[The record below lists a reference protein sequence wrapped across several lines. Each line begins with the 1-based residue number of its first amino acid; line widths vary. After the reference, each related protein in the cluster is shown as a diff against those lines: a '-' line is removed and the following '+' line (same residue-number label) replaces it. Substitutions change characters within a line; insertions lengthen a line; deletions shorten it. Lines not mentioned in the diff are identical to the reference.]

1 MKNILIKNCK
11 LPAYDKRFQMAQAWA
26 YTMHIFMIKM
36 WPQLF
41 LISIS
46 LIYLSK
52 SLIVYTNCLLL
63 LDYHSYMCMV
73 AHILQ
78 KYYSSNWEYDVHRTV
93 SVLIEVFILKM
104 FHIDL
109 ATLFHRGRPFK
120 NWGVQWCGL
129 APLRLHDHCARSG
142 MLIFTK

>member
-1 MKNILIKNCK
+1 
-11 LPAYDKRFQMAQAWA
+11 
-26 YTMHIFMIKM
+26 MHIFMIKM

-41 LISIS
+41 LIAIS

-63 LDYHSYMCMV
+63 LDYRSYS
-73 AHILQ
+73 AHILL
-78 KYYSSNWEYDVHRTV
+78 KYSSNWEYDVHRTV
-93 SVLIEVFILKM
+93 SVLIEVFIVKM
-104 FHIDL
+104 FHTDL
-109 ATLFHRGRPFK
+109 ATLLHRGRPFK